1 MNFNHHF
8 TWSLVIISQIFQVQA
23 GFGDPREALLEI
35 QQKHGKPCDCA
46 GGYVSSPPTNSL
58 TTVSCSTYT
67 AYSVTNSL
75 KWQCVSTPTTASP
88 THIGSCP
95 SQCNSQSYDSV
106 HATCY
111 NHYQQCTIGNKTYL
125 TATMIRDKSPSSGDG
140 NVPTILGN
148 NQNLI
153 IAGCPENK
161 KGQVVCWNSQPSVH
175 MSDGGGP
182 QDKVREIIVN
192 KKFEE
197 LHKSLFPEL
206 SYHPLALPEARGKEK
221 IDAHTFDL
229 LATVHSL
236 LNVSSQRQLA
246 EDCWLCLRSGDPV
259 PLALPYDNTSCSN
272 STFFFNC
279 SNCSCLI
286 TPPFLVQP
294 FNFTHSVCLYAD
306 YQNNSFDIDVGL
318 AGFTNCSSYINIS
331 KPSSPL
337 CAPNSSVFVCGNNK
351 AYTYLPTNWTGSC
364 VLATLLPDIDIIPG
378 SEPVP
383 IPAIDHF
390 LGRPKRAI
398 QFIPLV
404 IGLGITTAVSTG
416 TAGLGVSLTQYT
428 KLSHQLISDVQ
439 AISSTIQDLQDQ
451 VDSLAEVVLQNR
463 RGLDLLTAEQGGIC
477 LALQEK
483 CCFYANKSGI
493 VRDKI
498 KNLQDDLEK
507 RRKQLIDNPFW
518 TGFHGLL
525 PYVMPL
531 LGPLLCLLLV
541 LSFGPIIFNKLMTF
555 IKHQIESIQAK
566 PIQVHYHRLEQEDHG
581 GSYLNLT

>member
-1 MNFNHHF
+1 MI
-8 TWSLVIISQIFQVQA
+8 LSQISQVQA
-23 GFGDPREALLEI
+23 GFGDPREALAEI

-46 GGYVSSPPTNSL
+46 GGYVSSPPINSL
-58 TTVSCSTYT
+58 TTVSCSTHT

-75 KWQCVSTPTTASP
+75 KWQCVSTPTTPSN

-95 SQCNSQSYDSV
+95 GECNTISYDSV
-106 HATCY
+106 HASCY
-111 NHYQQCTIGNKTYL
+111 NHYQQCNIGNKTYL
-125 TATMIRDKSPSSGDG
+125 TATITGDRTPAIGDG
-140 NVPTILGN
+140 NVPTVLGTSH
-148 NQNLI
+148 NLI
-153 IAGCPENK
+153 TAGCPNGK
-161 KGQVVCWNSQPSVH
+161 KGQVVCWNSRPSVH
-175 MSDGGGP
+175 ISDGGGP
-182 QDKVREIIVN
+182 QDKARDIIVN

-197 LHKSLFPEL
+197 LHRSLFPEL

-221 IDAHTFDL
+221 IDAHTLDL

-236 LNVSSQRQLA
+236 LNASQPSLA
-246 EDCWLCLRSGDPV
+246 EDCWLCLQSGDPV
-259 PLALPYDNTSCSN
+259 PLALPYNDTLCSN
-272 STFFFNC
+272 FAC
-279 SNCSCLI
+279 LSNHSCPL

-294 FNFTHSVCLYAD
+294 FNFTDSNCLYAH

-318 AGFTNCSSYINIS
+318 ASFTNCSSYYNVSTAS
-331 KPSSPL
+331 KPSNSL

-390 LGRPKRAI
+390 LGKAKRAI
-398 QFIPLV
+398 QLIPLFV
-404 IGLGITTAVSTG
+404 GLGITTAVSTG
-416 TAGLGVSLTQYT
+416 AAGLGVSITQYT

-498 KNLQDDLEK
+498 KNLQDDLE
-507 RRKQLIDNPFW
+507 RRRRQLIDNPFW
-518 TGFHGLL
+518 TSFHGFL

-566 PIQVHYHRLEQEDHG
+566 PIQVHYHRLEQEDSG
-581 GSYLNLT
+581 GSYLTLT